1 MKIPFV
7 NFEPMHDELRTEIF
21 NKFEEVYNREWFVLG
36 EEVNKFQEEFAKYC
50 GVKYCVACANGLEA
64 LSLIL
69 KGYDIGEGDEVI
81 VPSDTYI
88 ATALA
93 ASYVGAKPVMVEP
106 ILDTYN
112 IDPKLIEEKITD
124 KTKAIMVVHL
134 YGQTAD
140 MDPINEIAKKYNLK
154 VIEDSAQAH
163 GAMYKG
169 KKTGALGD
177 ASGFSFYPSKN
188 LGALGDAG
196 AITTNDEVLAKK
208 VKILANYGSDYR
220 YHNIY
225 KGTNSRL
232 DEIQA
237 GFLRIKLND
246 LDKWNLNRKKIAE
259 KYMDGIKNQKITKPY
274 VASYADS
281 IWHLFVI
288 RTENRDEFE
297 KYLNDNGVG
306 TTIHYPV
313 PMHLQEA
320 YKDLNIKEGE
330 LPIAEK
336 IANEVI
342 SIPMYYGMKEEE
354 IQYVIDVINK
364 W

>member
-36 EEVNKFQEEFAKYC
+36 EEVNKFEKEFAKYC

-64 LSLIL
+64 LYLIL

-81 VPSDTYI
+81 IPSDTYI

-154 VIEDSAQAH
+154 VIEDSAQGH
-163 GAMYKG
+163 GALYKG

-320 YKDLNIKEGE
+320 YKDLNIKQGE